1 MATNQERAEKYA
13 EWLISNKD
21 KQGSAEWETVSS
33 AYRELRT
40 AMRSGEQAEQK
51 EDRGVISMLRE
62 NIFGEGEVDTI
73 GERVGEAIQAAGAGA
88 LRGVRGALELPEMI
102 GSLGRAGYQYATGQ
116 EVEPLPEETVAG
128 RAFTKAY
135 GGLASAVGADPSEL
149 EFRGETGTG
158 KFAGKVGEFLPFAG
172 RRVAQ
177 YAAAPVVAGM
187 AGEKGAEFL
196 GFGETGQTVGE
207 IAGMLSGPAAY
218 GGAVRAAGRAISPYG
233 GADEARLAAARTL
246 EEKGVA
252 TTAGQKV
259 GSEALRRKEA
269 MTAKG
274 EVVREKQLE
283 EFTAAAMREIGST
296 APRATADALQEAQAR
311 IGGQINE
318 ALRGVN
324 LRPNVT
330 ELMGFSDAAQFYR
343 KTKPTGQEA
352 KEAGDI
358 FNKINKAFVKAAR
371 QDRAIDVDQY
381 RSFRAQLSKGTISTS
396 EPIRE
401 TSKRMLSVL
410 DDAMDRALTGL
421 GRQDD
426 IGKLNKARAQYRD
439 FLAVERSVAKG
450 GEAASAGL
458 ITPAA
463 LGSALRSQG
472 KRAYVQERRGDIGD
486 LARAGEQVAVFPRTS
501 GTAENLNQIVG
512 GLRSALISGSAGAA
526 MSALAGLPPWVGA
539 TVAAVGP
546 VTFNRLIMTTKGQQ
560 YLANQMVKNSEGTIT
575 PEYARGIVATLAA
588 QMQTEPQGQ

>member
-13 EWLISNKD
+13 KWLISNKD
-21 KQGSAEWETVSS
+21 KQGSSEWDTVSS
-33 AYRELRT
+33 AYRELRSS
-40 AMRSGEQAEQK
+40 MQSDEPKK
-51 EDRGVISMLRE
+51 ERGVIAMLRE
-62 NIFGEGEVDTI
+62 NIFGEGEVDTF
-73 GERVGEAIQAAGAGA
+73 GERVGEAIEAAGAGA

-116 EVEPLPEETVAG
+116 EVDPLPQKTVAG
-128 RAFTKAY
+128 EAFTKGY
-135 GGLASAVGADPSEL
+135 EKVASAVGADPSEL

-207 IAGMLSGPAAY
+207 IAGMLAGPAAY

-233 GADEARLAAARTL
+233 GADDARLAAAKTL
-246 EEKGVA
+246 EEKGVSV
-252 TTAGQKV
+252 TAGQKV

-269 MTAKG
+269 MTSQG
-274 EVVREKQLE
+274 EVVRDKQLE
-283 EFTAAAMREIGST
+283 EFTAAAMKEIGST
-296 APRATADALQEAQAR
+296 SKRATADALQEAQAR
-311 IGGQINE
+311 IGGQINS
-318 ALRGVN
+318 ALQGVS

-330 ELMGFSDAAQFYR
+330 ELMGFSDAAAFYR
-343 KTKPTGQEA
+343 KVKPTGQEA

-371 QDRAIDVDQY
+371 QDGAIDVDQY
-381 RSFRAQLSKGTISTS
+381 RAFRSQLSKGTISTS

-401 TSKRMLSVL
+401 TSKRMLTVL

-426 IGKLNKARAQYRD
+426 IGKLNQARSQYRD
-439 FLAVERSVAKG
+439 YLAVERSVAKG

-512 GLRSALISGSAGAA
+512 GLRSALISGSAGGAVA
-526 MSALAGLPPWVGA
+526 ALAGLPPWVGA

-546 VTFNRLIMTTKGQQ
+546 TTFNRLIMTQTGQK
-560 YLANQMVKNSEGTIT
+560 YLANQMVKNSQGTIT

-588 QMQTEPQGQ
+588 QLKTEPQGS

>member
-13 EWLISNKD
+13 EWLISNKE
-21 KQGSAEWETVSS
+21 KQGSAEWETVSN
-33 AYRELRT
+33 AYRELRS
-40 AMRSGEQAEQK
+40 AMRSSEQEEQK
-51 EDRGVISMLRE
+51 EERGVISMLRE
-62 NIFGEGEVDTI
+62 NIFGEGDVDTF

-149 EFRGETGTG
+149 EFRGETATG

-196 GFGETGQTVGE
+196 GFGETGQAVGE
-207 IAGMLSGPAAY
+207 IAGMLAGPAAY

-246 EEKGVA
+246 EEKGVT

-283 EFTAAAMREIGST
+283 EFTAAAMKEIGST

-318 ALRGVN
+318 ATSGVKI
-324 LRPNVT
+324 RPTGDDLLPARNAMNFFNKAKPVGD
-330 ELMGFSDAAQFYR
+330 EAKDAASIFKDVN
-343 KTKPTGQEA
+343 KTLVNASA
-352 KEAGDI
+352 KGKFIDGA
-358 FNKINKAFVKAAR
+358 
-371 QDRAIDVDQY
+371 QYRAIRQK
-381 RSFRAQLSKGTISTS
+381 LSKATISSDEAT
-396 EPIRE
+396 RE
-401 TSKRMLSVL
+401 TAKKMLGVF
-410 DDAMDRALTGL
+410 DNMMDRHLTSF
-421 GRQDD
+421 GRADD
-426 IGKLNKARAQYRD
+426 IQKLKNARAQYRD

-450 GEAASAGL
+450 GEAAAAGL

-526 MSALAGLPPWVGA
+526 MASLAGLPPWVGA
-539 TVAAVGP
+539 TVASVGP
-546 VTFNRLIMTTKGQQ
+546 VTFNRLIMTNKGQQ

>member
-1 MATNQERAEKYA
+1 MSDYTVEDYRRAAQRALDAGNIEAA
-13 EWLISNKD
+13 EELAQAGIKLQKAQASD
-21 KQGSAEWETVSS
+21 K
-33 AYRELRT
+33 
-40 AMRSGEQAEQK
+40 K
-51 EDRGVISMLRE
+51 KDRGVIEMLRE
-62 NIFGEGEVDTI
+62 NIFGEGEVDTF
-73 GERVGEAIQAAGAGA
+73 GERVGEAIEAAGAGA

-116 EVEPLPEETVAG
+116 EVDPLPQKTVAG
-128 RAFTKAY
+128 EAFTKGY
-135 GGLASAVGADPSEL
+135 GKVASAVGADPSEL

-207 IAGMLSGPAAY
+207 IAGMLAGPAAY

-233 GADEARLAAARTL
+233 GSDEARLAAAKTL
-246 EEKGVA
+246 EEKGVS

-269 MTAKG
+269 MTSQG
-274 EVVREKQLE
+274 EVFRDRQLE
-283 EFTAAAMREIGST
+283 EFTAAAMKEIGST
-296 APRATADALQEAQAR
+296 SKRATADALQEAQTR
-311 IGGQINE
+311 IGGQINS
-318 ALRGVN
+318 ALQGVS

-330 ELMGFSDAAQFYR
+330 ELMGFSDAAAFYR
-343 KTKPTGQEA
+343 KVKPTGQEA

-371 QDRAIDVDQY
+371 QDGAIDVDQY
-381 RSFRAQLSKGTISTS
+381 RAFRAQLSKGTISTS

-426 IGKLNKARAQYRD
+426 IGKLNQARSQYRD
-439 FLAVERSVAKG
+439 YLAVERSVSKG
-450 GEAASAGL
+450 GEAAAAGL

-486 LARAGEQVAVFPRTS
+486 LARAGEQVAVFPRSS

-512 GLRSALISGSAGAA
+512 GLRSALISGSAGGAVA
-526 MSALAGLPPWVGA
+526 ALAGLPPWVGA

-546 VTFNRLIMTTKGQQ
+546 VTFNRLIMTPTGQK
-560 YLANQMVKNSEGTIT
+560 YLANQMVKNSQGAIT

-588 QMQTEPQGQ
+588 QLKTEPQGS

>member
-1 MATNQERAEKYA
+1 MSEYTVDQLRDAARRAYEAGNIKAA
-13 EWLISNKD
+13 E
-21 KQGSAEWETVSS
+21 
-33 AYRELRT
+33 EL
-40 AMRSGEQAEQK
+40 AQAGMKLQKAQAEDK
-51 EDRGVISMLRE
+51 KKDRGVIEMLRE
-62 NIFGEGEVDTI
+62 NIFGEGEVDTF
-73 GERVGEAIQAAGAGA
+73 GERVGEAIEAAGAGA

-116 EVEPLPEETVAG
+116 EVDPLPQKTVAG
-128 RAFTKAY
+128 EAFTKGY
-135 GGLASAVGADPSEL
+135 EKVASAVGADPSEL

-187 AGEKGAEFL
+187 AGKRGAEFL
-196 GFGETGQTVGE
+196 GFDETGQTVGE
-207 IAGMLSGPAAY
+207 IAGMLTGPAAY

-233 GADEARLAAARTL
+233 GADEARLAAAKTL
-246 EEKGVA
+246 QEKGVS

-269 MTAKG
+269 MTSQG
-274 EVVREKQLE
+274 EVFRDTQLE
-283 EFTAAAMREIGST
+283 EFTAAAMKEIGST
-296 APRATADALQEAQAR
+296 SKRATADALQEAQAR
-311 IGGQINE
+311 IGGQINS
-318 ALRGVN
+318 ALQGVS
-324 LRPNVT
+324 LRPNAT
-330 ELMGFSDAAQFYR
+330 ELIDFADAAAFYR
-343 KTKPTGQEA
+343 KVKPTGQEA

-371 QDRAIDVDQY
+371 QDGAIDVDQY
-381 RSFRAQLSKGTISTS
+381 RAFRAQLSKGTISTS

-401 TSKRMLSVL
+401 TSKRMLTVL

-426 IGKLNKARAQYRD
+426 IGKLNQARSQYRD
-439 FLAVERSVAKG
+439 YLAVERSVAKG
-450 GEAASAGL
+450 GEAAAAGL

-486 LARAGEQVAVFPRTS
+486 LARAGEQVAVFPRSS

-512 GLRSALISGSAGAA
+512 GLRSALISGSAGGAVA
-526 MSALAGLPPWVGA
+526 ALAGLPPWVGA

-546 VTFNRLIMTTKGQQ
+546 VTFNRLIMTPTGQK
-560 YLANQMVKNSEGTIT
+560 YLANQMVKNSQGTIT

-588 QMQTEPQGQ
+588 QLKTEPQGS

>member
-13 EWLISNKD
+13 KWLISNKD
-21 KQGSAEWETVSS
+21 KQGSSEWDTVSS
-33 AYRELRT
+33 AYRELRSS
-40 AMRSGEQAEQK
+40 MQSDEPKK
-51 EDRGVISMLRE
+51 ERGVIAMLRE
-62 NIFGEGEVDTI
+62 NIFGEGEVDTF
-73 GERVGEAIQAAGAGA
+73 GERVGEAIEAAGAGA

-116 EVEPLPEETVAG
+116 EVDPLPQKTVAG
-128 RAFTKAY
+128 EVFTKGY
-135 GGLASAVGADPSEL
+135 EKVASAVGADPSEI

-207 IAGMLSGPAAY
+207 IAGMLAGPAAY

-233 GADEARLAAARTL
+233 GVDDARLAAAKTL
-246 EEKGVA
+246 EEKGVSV
-252 TTAGQKV
+252 TAGQKV

-269 MTAKG
+269 MTSQG
-274 EVVREKQLE
+274 EVVRDKQLE
-283 EFTAAAMREIGST
+283 EFTAAAMKEIGSSSK
-296 APRATADALQEAQAR
+296 RATADALQEAQFR
-311 IGGQINE
+311 IGGQINS
-318 ALRGVN
+318 ALQGVN

-330 ELMGFSDAAQFYR
+330 ELMGFSDAAAFYR

-371 QDRAIDVDQY
+371 QDGAIDVDQY
-381 RSFRAQLSKGTISTS
+381 RAFRAQLSKGTVSTS

-421 GRQDD
+421 GRQGD
-426 IGKLNKARAQYRD
+426 ITKLNKARSQYRD
-439 FLAVERSVAKG
+439 YLAVERSVAKG
-450 GEAASAGL
+450 GEAAAAGL

-512 GLRSALISGSAGAA
+512 GLRSALISGSAGGAVA
-526 MSALAGLPPWVGA
+526 ALAGLPPWVGA

-546 VTFNRLIMTTKGQQ
+546 TTFNRLIMTQTGQK
-560 YLANQMVKNSEGTIT
+560 YLANQMVKNSQGTIT

-588 QMQTEPQGQ
+588 QLKTEPQGS

>member
-13 EWLISNKD
+13 KWLISNKD
-21 KQGSAEWETVSS
+21 KQGSPEWDTVSS
-33 AYRELRT
+33 AYRELRSS
-40 AMRSGEQAEQK
+40 MQSDEPKK
-51 EDRGVISMLRE
+51 ERGVIDMLRE
-62 NIFGEGEVDTI
+62 NIFGEGEVDTF
-73 GERVGEAIQAAGAGA
+73 GERVGEAIEAAGAGA

-116 EVEPLPEETVAG
+116 EVDPLPQKTVAG
-128 RAFTKAY
+128 EAFTKGY
-135 GGLASAVGADPSEL
+135 EKVASAVGADPSEL

-207 IAGMLSGPAAY
+207 IAGMLAGPAAY

-233 GADEARLAAARTL
+233 GADEARLAAAKTL
-246 EEKGVA
+246 EEKGVS
-252 TTAGQKV
+252 TTAGQRV

-269 MTAKG
+269 MTSQG
-274 EVVREKQLE
+274 EVFRDAQLE
-283 EFTAAAMREIGST
+283 EFTAAAMKEIGST
-296 APRATADALQEAQAR
+296 SKRATADALQEAQTR
-311 IGGQINE
+311 IGGQINS
-318 ALRGVN
+318 ALQGVS

-330 ELMGFSDAAQFYR
+330 ELMGFSDAAAFYR
-343 KTKPTGQEA
+343 KVKPTGQEA

-371 QDRAIDVDQY
+371 QDGAIDVDQY
-381 RSFRAQLSKGTISTS
+381 RAFRAQLSKGTISTS

-401 TSKRMLSVL
+401 TSKRMLTAL

-426 IGKLNKARAQYRD
+426 IGKLNQARSQYRD
-439 FLAVERSVAKG
+439 YLAVERSVAKG
-450 GEAASAGL
+450 GEAAAAGL

-486 LARAGEQVAVFPRTS
+486 LARAGEQVAVFPRSS

-512 GLRSALISGSAGAA
+512 GLRSALISGSAGGAVA
-526 MSALAGLPPWVGA
+526 ALAGLPPWVGA

-546 VTFNRLIMTTKGQQ
+546 TTFNRLIMTPTGQK
-560 YLANQMVKNSEGTIT
+560 YLANQMVKNSQGTIT

-588 QMQTEPQGQ
+588 QLKTEPQGS